1 MRNLVKSKNRRC
13 AFTLAEVLV
22 TLGIIGVVSA
32 MTVPSLMS
40 NYRNQS
46 YTTQLHKVYS
56 EFQQAA
62 QSQIT
67 SKNAVNLLEAGVR
80 SDAAMGTFLANQFK
94 IVKTCTG
101 SPSDCLAT
109 NYRNINGGSV
119 TVFSDSAAPCVV
131 IASGAAICAKY
142 SVSSVTSETEG
153 GTTTVNPNYIQNL
166 VGDLIVDVNAQ
177 KGPNI
182 VGRDLFVLG
191 IYSDGSLNSALPGT
205 FTYTPGEPIVTNIVK
220 CKSASTMSRQ
230 SNAAYCFNE
239 IIDNNWK
246 MNY

>member
-1 MRNLVKSKNRRC
+1 MRNLVKSENIRS

-119 TVFSDSAAPCVV
+119 TVFSDSTAPCVV

-142 SVSSVTSETEG
+142 SVSSATVD
-153 GTTTVNPNYIQNL
+153 GTFLNIDYIQNL

-191 IYSDGSLNSALPGT
+191 IYSDGSLNSALPGLR
-205 FTYTPGEPIVTNIVK
+205 PQQAGAPILTNLAK

-239 IIDNNWK
+239 ILDNNWK

>member
-80 SDAAMGTFLANQFK
+80 SDTAMGTFLANQFK

-119 TVFSDSAAPCVV
+119 TVFSDTTAPCVV

-142 SVSSVTSETEG
+142 SVSSPTADGILLS
-153 GTTTVNPNYIQNL
+153 PDYIPNL

-191 IYSDGSLNSALPGT
+191 IYSDGTLRSALPGARVSE
-205 FTYTPGEPIVTNIVK
+205 PGAPVLTNLAK
-220 CKSASTMSRQ
+220 CKSASSMARQ